1 MFSAIILAG
10 GAGSRMLREVPKQ
23 FLALGG
29 KPLIMHTLDRIDKIP
44 SIGEIIIVCHP
55 QYKEHVQINIS
66 AYMLQ
71 NSYKIIDGGESR
83 QESTYLGLKAAS
95 SDDVLIH
102 EAARPFVTKKEFE
115 TILSDPGENVIY
127 GVDIPFTVSLIKDG
141 AIDGLLHRDAL
152 VNVQLPQKFSRKK
165 LLEAH
170 EKAIS
175 DKLLFTEDASI
186 LYHYEK
192 SQIKVLQGMQQNV
205 KITSPV
211 DIVTAEL
218 IYKEYISGRD

>member
-1 MFSAIILAG
+1 MFSAIVLAG
-10 GAGSRMLREVPKQ
+10 GAGLRMMQEVPKQ

-29 KPLIMHTLDRIDKIP
+29 KPLIMHTLDRLDKIP
-44 SIGEIIIVCHP
+44 LVREVIVVCHP
-55 QYKEHVQINIS
+55 QYKDYVQTNIK

-83 QESTYLGLKAAS
+83 QESTYNGLKAA
-95 SDDVLIH
+95 VCENVMIH
-102 EAARPFVTKKEFE
+102 EAARPFVTVKEFE
-115 TILSDPGENVIY
+115 TLLSDSCESVIY
-127 GVDIPFTVSLIKDG
+127 GVDIPFTVSQFKDG
-141 AIDGLLHRDAL
+141 FVTGLLHRNTL
-152 VNVQLPQKFSRKK
+152 INVQLPQKFPRKA

-175 DKLLFTEDASI
+175 DKLLFTEDASV
-186 LYHYEK
+186 LYHYTRCK
-192 SQIKVLQGMQQNV
+192 IKVLPGTQQNV

-218 IYKEYISGRD
+218 IYKEYITGRD

>member
-10 GAGSRMLREVPKQ
+10 GAGARMLQDVPKQ

-29 KPLIMHTLDRIDKIP
+29 KPLIMHTLDRIDVIP
-44 SIGEIIIVCHP
+44 LIKEVIVVCQT
-55 QYKEHVQINIS
+55 QYKGYVQTNIK

-71 NSYKIIDGGESR
+71 NNYKIIDSGESR
-83 QESTYLGLKAAS
+83 QKSTYNGLKAAS
-95 SDDVLIH
+95 YENVIIH
-102 EAARPFVTKKEFE
+102 EAARPFVKIKEFE
-115 TILSDPGENVIY
+115 ALLDEPCQSVIY
-127 GVDIPFTVSLIKDG
+127 GVNIPYTVSQVKDDF
-141 AIDGLLHRDAL
+141 ISGLLRRDTL
-152 VNVQLPQKFSRKK
+152 INVQLPQKFPKNA

-175 DKLLFTEDASI
+175 DELVFTEDASI
-186 LYHYEK
+186 LFHYTGCN
-192 SQIKVLQGMQQNV
+192 IKVLPGTQQNI

-218 IYKEYISGRD
+218 IYKEYITGRD